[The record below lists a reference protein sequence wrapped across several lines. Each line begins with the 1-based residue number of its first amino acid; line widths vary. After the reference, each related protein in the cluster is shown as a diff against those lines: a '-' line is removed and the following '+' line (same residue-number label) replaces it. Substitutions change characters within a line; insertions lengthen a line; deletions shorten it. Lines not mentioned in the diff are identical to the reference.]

1 MYGATKTDVEDWAFA
16 SAGQMAKAIK
26 SRSVSSRE
34 LTEAYLSRIVE
45 HNSSLNAVV
54 TVNEEEVL
62 ARASEADESVAQGAI
77 WGPLHGVPFTL
88 EDCHKTQGVRSTWGG
103 LPSLADFIPDCD
115 GSVALRL
122 KAAGAILIGKTHGP
136 TVWEDESI
144 FPRTNNPWDAKR
156 SPGGSSSGPACA
168 VAAGLTAFDV
178 GLDSTGSI
186 QEPAHLCGIF
196 GMRPTEHRVSLAD
209 VFFLDPIRKFHV
221 LTVPGPMARS
231 VEDLRLILEIIQGP
245 DGADSEVPPVPW
257 SDALPVELGDLRVAT
272 LPASAGIEVQEEI
285 GTALDALTEE
295 LGARGAQVTPCLP
308 DVDLGDHVRL
318 GDELFDSIA
327 RAFESEEPYESPIR
341 KEDNPPSTLDTY
353 LRHLDRR
360 DSLFAKWDNFFSEWD
375 VLLLA
380 AGPTTA
386 WLHPSEDTPAPD
398 DPDLN
403 AVLSPVTGCP
413 AIMLPLGVDNQG
425 LPFGVELMGR
435 RWGDERLLDIAASVV
450 TLTDGFR
457 RPAAL

>member
-1 MYGATKTDVEDWAFA
+1 M
-16 SAGQMAKAIK
+16 
-26 SRSVSSRE
+26 
-34 LTEAYLSRIVE
+34 
-45 HNSSLNAVV
+45 
-54 TVNEEEVL
+54 
-62 ARASEADESVAQGAI
+62 
-77 WGPLHGVPFTL
+77 
-88 EDCHKTQGVRSTWGG
+88 
-103 LPSLADFIPDCD
+103 
-115 GSVALRL
+115 ALRL

-435 RWGDERLLDIAASVV
+435 RWGDERLLDIAASMVA
-450 TLTDGFR
+450 LTDGFR